1 MFVKQKNHLHSKCR
15 ACGTVKALDSM
26 HRSGI
31 QLMKQLPKNMSE
43 IDDSNTPNGQQQDSK
58 NKSTLGQVEENK
70 DEEKKKQEEDELP

>member
-1 MFVKQKNHLHSKCR
+1 
-15 ACGTVKALDSM
+15 
-26 HRSGI
+26 
-31 QLMKQLPKNMSE
+31 MSE